1 MTEPDDL
8 PPVGATVED
17 ALGTVWVRVKRVSE
31 FPRWRTGYLNG
42 TWRNAE
48 GIDAIASLTALFR
61 MQQERDQLKAERDAI
76 MQAYAIESD
85 LSLTECVTR
94 TIDGWRERCET
105 AEARVAKFDALAQE
119 AARRKAWWYGTHED
133 DGTWR
138 GGDEL
143 LAALARLALKVTP

>member
-31 FPRWRTGYLNG
+31 FPRWRTGYLDG

-48 GIDAIASLTALFR
+48 GID
-61 MQQERDQLKAERDAI
+61 
-76 MQAYAIESD
+76 AIESD